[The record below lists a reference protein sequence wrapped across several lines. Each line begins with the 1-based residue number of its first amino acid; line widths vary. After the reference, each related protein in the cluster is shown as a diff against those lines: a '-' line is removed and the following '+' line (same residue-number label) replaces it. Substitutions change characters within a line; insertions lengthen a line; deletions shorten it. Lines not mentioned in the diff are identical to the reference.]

1 MNNFAKYSDIYSL
14 MTAISEKFKSIPL
27 WIGTEEEHT
36 TAITNGEIPSTALV
50 LITDPDEN
58 NGSGNGGSGG
68 SGGGSGN
75 GSGSG
80 SGSGGSGNGG
90 SGNSGSGGAV
100 TIVPFS
106 TGTDTEIANMLEAA
120 RNGNLDLSQYWHVG
134 DTRTVHHSAIEAT
147 NGLEAQDEQDAVWVI
162 MDTGANSGYTFAD
175 GTPVN
180 FVIGMQDSLNARGV
194 LATSDKGPNPW
205 KDTARYSW
213 LNTTFRQSLPE
224 GFRSLFQPFIVNEA
238 ANYNSAEVVS
248 TEDYFSLFSEKEIA
262 GTAQYA
268 SAAEANATS
277 QIEYYKTAE
286 NRIKDRGG
294 SPDRYWTRTILNG
307 NYDTMV
313 RIEENGIV
321 GTAVATNGFGISPFG
336 CI

>member
-1 MNNFAKYSDIYSL
+1 MNNFAKYSDVYSL
-14 MTAISEKFKSIPL
+14 MAAISEKFKSIPL

-36 TAITNGEIPSTALV
+36 TAVTNGDIPSTAIV

-58 NGSGNGGSGG
+58 NGSNSGNGGSGNSG
-68 SGGGSGN
+68 SGGSGN

-106 TGTDTEIANMLEAA
+106 TGTETEIANMLEAA

-180 FVIGMQDSLNARGV
+180 FVVGMQDRLNARGV
-194 LATSDKGPNPW
+194 
-205 KDTARYSW
+205 
-213 LNTTFRQSLPE
+213 
-224 GFRSLFQPFIVNEA
+224 
-238 ANYNSAEVVS
+238 
-248 TEDYFSLFSEKEIA
+248 
-262 GTAQYA
+262 
-268 SAAEANATS
+268 
-277 QIEYYKTAE
+277 
-286 NRIKDRGG
+286 
-294 SPDRYWTRTILNG
+294 
-307 NYDTMV
+307 
-313 RIEENGIV
+313 
-321 GTAVATNGFGISPFG
+321 
-336 CI
+336 